1 MTTTMRAAVLHPEA
15 SSLQIEQVGVAGP
28 GPEEVLVRTAATG
41 LCHSDLHFIGGS
53 WPTPTPCVL
62 GHEAAGVVEA
72 VGAGVGDF
80 APGDHVVTCLS
91 VGCGECNIC
100 GGGRSYLCT
109 DGHSLRTR
117 PAGQPPRLSLDGRE
131 LHQFV
136 GLATFAECMLV
147 HRRALVRIRTDM
159 PLDRAALLGCG
170 VLTGTG
176 AVFRTA
182 GVRPGSS
189 VAVVGCGGV
198 GMAAVQAARI
208 AGATMVIAVDTE
220 PRKLAWATELGATH
234 TVDPADGDPVEQV
247 RSLTGGGAE
256 FTFEAIGLPRTVE
269 QSFAMAARGGSA
281 TVIGM
286 LPQGSRVEIDGTDLL
301 LQEKRLQ
308 GSLMGSNVFRRD
320 LPQLVDLY
328 LDGRLRLDEMVSLRL
343 DLERINEGYEA
354 MLAGEIVRSVVEFP

>member
-1 MTTTMRAAVLHPEA
+1 MSATMAAAVFHAGA
-15 SSLQIEQVGVAGP
+15 SSLSVEEVSIDAP
-28 GPEEVLVRTAATG
+28 GPHEVLVRTAATG
-41 LCHSDLHFIGGS
+41 LCHSDLHFIDGS
-53 WPTPTPCVL
+53 WPIPTPCVL

-72 VGAGVGDF
+72 VGGEVQEF

-100 GGGRSYLCT
+100 LGGRSYLCT
-109 DGHSLRTR
+109 DGRALRTR
-117 PAGQPPRLSLDGRE
+117 PAGQSPRLAIDGRE

-136 GLATFAECMLV
+136 GLATFAERMLV
-147 HRRALVRIRTDM
+147 HRRALVRIRPDM

-208 AGATMVIAVDTE
+208 AGATIVIAVDTE
-220 PRKLAWATELGATH
+220 PRKLAWALELGATH
-234 TVDPADGDPVEQV
+234 AVDPADGDPVEQV

-256 FTFEAIGLPRTVE
+256 FTFEAIGSPRTVE
-269 QSFAMAARGGSA
+269 QSFAMAGRGGTA
-281 TVIGM
+281 TVVGM
-286 LPQGSRVEIDGTDLL
+286 LPQGSRVEIDGPDLFM
-301 LQEKRLQ
+301 QEKRLQ

-328 LDGRLRLDEMVSLRL
+328 LDGRLRLDEMISLRL
-343 DLERINEGYEA
+343 DLDRINEGYEA
-354 MLAGEIVRSVVEFP
+354 LLAGEIVRSIVEFS

>member
-1 MTTTMRAAVLHPEA
+1 MSTSAAAVLHPGA
-15 SSLQIEQVGVAGP
+15 SRLRIEQVAVDAP

-41 LCHSDLHFIGGS
+41 LCHSDFHFIDGS
-53 WPTPTPCVL
+53 WPIPTPCVL
-62 GHEAAGVVEA
+62 GHEGAGVVEA
-72 VGAGVGDF
+72 VGDGVGDF

-91 VGCGECNIC
+91 VGCGECNTC
-100 GGGRSYLCT
+100 LGGRSYLCT
-109 DGHSLRTR
+109 DGRSMRTR
-117 PAGQPPRLSLDGRE
+117 PAGQSPRLRLDGRE

-136 GLATFAECMLV
+136 GLATFAERMLV
-147 HRRALVRIRTDM
+147 HRRALVAIRPDM

-182 GVRPGSS
+182 GVRPGTS

-198 GMAAVQAARI
+198 GMAAVQGARI
-208 AGATMVIAVDTE
+208 AGATTVIAVDTE

-247 RSLTGGGAE
+247 RALTGGGAE
-256 FTFEAIGLPRTVE
+256 FTFEAIGSPRTVE
-269 QSFAMAARGGSA
+269 QCFAMAAPGGTA

-286 LPQGSRVEIDGTDLL
+286 LPRGSRVEIDGTDLYL
-301 LQEKRLQ
+301 REKRLQ

-328 LDGRLRLDEMVSLRL
+328 LDGRLRLDEMISLRL
-343 DLERINEGYEA
+343 DLSRINEGYEA
-354 MLAGEIVRSVVEFP
+354 MLAGEVVRSVVEFP

>member
-1 MTTTMRAAVLHPEA
+1 MTATTSAAVLHSGA
-15 SSLQIEQVGVAGP
+15 SLLSIEQVAIDAP

-41 LCHSDLHFIGGS
+41 LCHSDLHFVDGS
-53 WPTPTPCVL
+53 WPTPTPCVM

-72 VGAGVGDF
+72 VGAGVRDF

-91 VGCGECNIC
+91 VGCGECNTC
-100 GGGRSYLCT
+100 LGGRSYLCT
-109 DGHSLRTR
+109 DGRSVRSR
-117 PAGQPPRLSLDGRE
+117 PAEQPPRLALDGRE

-136 GLATFAECMLV
+136 GLATFAEQMLV

-170 VLTGTG
+170 VITGTG

-208 AGATMVIAVDTE
+208 AGATMVVAVDTE
-220 PRKLAWATELGATH
+220 PRKLAWAVELGATH

-247 RSLTGGGAE
+247 RALTGGGAE
-256 FTFEAIGLPRTVE
+256 FTFEAIGSPPTVA
-269 QSFAMAARGGSA
+269 QSLAMASRGGTA

-286 LPQGSRVEIDGTDLL
+286 LPQGSRVEIDGTELL
-301 LQEKRLQ
+301 MAEKRLQ

-328 LDGRLRLDEMVSLRL
+328 LDGRLRLDEMISLRL
-343 DLERINEGYEA
+343 GLDRINEGYEA
-354 MLAGEIVRSVVEFP
+354 MLAGEVVRSIVEFP

>member
-15 SSLQIEQVGVAGP
+15 SSLQVEQVGVAGP

-41 LCHSDLHFIGGS
+41 LCHSDLHFIDGS
-53 WPTPTPCVL
+53 WPIPTPCVL
-62 GHEAAGVVEA
+62 GHEGAGVVEA
-72 VGAGVGDF
+72 VGPGVGEV

-91 VGCGECNIC
+91 VGCGECIIC
-100 GGGRSYLCT
+100 LEGRSYLCLE
-109 DGHSLRTR
+109 GRSVRTR
-117 PAGQPPRLSLDGRE
+117 PAGQPSRLSLGGRE
-131 LHQFV
+131 LHQVV
-136 GLATFAECMLV
+136 GLATFAERMLV
-147 HRRALVRIRTDM
+147 HRRALGRIRRDM

-182 GVRPGSS
+182 AVRPGSS
-189 VAVVGCGGV
+189 VAVVGCGGI

-208 AGATMVIAVDTE
+208 AGATLVIAVDTE
-220 PRKLAWATELGATH
+220 SRKLAWATELGATH

-247 RSLTGGGAE
+247 RALTGGGAD

-269 QSFAMAARGGSA
+269 QCLNMAARGGTA

-286 LPQGSRVEIDGTDLL
+286 LPQGSRVEIDGAELFL
-301 LQEKRLQ
+301 HEKRLQ

-343 DLERINEGYEA
+343 ELDRINEGYEA
-354 MLAGEIVRSVVEFP
+354 MLAGEVVRAVVEFA

>member
-1 MTTTMRAAVLHPEA
+1 MTASMRAAVLHPEIA
-15 SSLQIEQVGVAGP
+15 GLRVEPVEVAAP
-28 GPEEVLVRTAATG
+28 GPEEVLVSTVATG
-41 LCHSDLHFIGGS
+41 LCHSDFHFVDGS
-53 WPTPTPCVL
+53 WPIPRPCVL
-62 GHEAAGVVEA
+62 GHEGAGVVEA
-72 VGAGVGDF
+72 VGPGVGDF
-80 APGDHVVTCLS
+80 EVGDHVVTCLS
-91 VGCGECNIC
+91 VGCGECLIC
-100 GGGRSYLCT
+100 IGGRSYLCVE
-109 DGHSLRTR
+109 GHSLRTR
-117 PAGQPPRLSLDGRE
+117 PAGQPPRLSLGGRE

-136 GLATFAECMLV
+136 GLATFAERMLV
-147 HRRALVRIRTDM
+147 HRRALVRIRREM

-189 VAVVGCGGV
+189 VVVVGCGGI

-208 AGATMVIAVDTE
+208 AGATLVIAVDTE
-220 PRKLAWATELGATH
+220 PRKLAWAVEFGATH

-247 RSLTGGGAE
+247 RDLTGGGAE

-269 QSFAMAARGGSA
+269 QCLAMAARGGTA

-286 LPQGSRVEIDGTDLL
+286 MPQGARVDIDGAELFL
-301 LQEKRLQ
+301 REKRLQ

-343 DLERINEGYEA
+343 DLDRINEGYEA
-354 MLAGEIVRSVVEFP
+354 MLAGEVVRAVVEFP

>member
-1 MTTTMRAAVLHPEA
+1 MAETTVAAVFHTGATDL
-15 SSLQIEQVGVAGP
+15 SVEQVTIDSPRAH
-28 GPEEVLVRTAATG
+28 EVLVRTVATG
-41 LCHSDLHFIGGS
+41 LCHSDFHFMDGS
-53 WPTPTPCVL
+53 WPIPTPCVL

-72 VGAGVGDF
+72 VGADVAEF
-80 APGDHVVTCLS
+80 TPGDHVITCLS
-91 VGCGECNIC
+91 VGCGECVIC
-100 GGGRSYLCT
+100 LSGRSYLCT
-109 DGHSLRTR
+109 DGRMLRSR
-117 PAGQPPRLSLDGRE
+117 PAGQPPRLALEDRE

-136 GLATFAECMLV
+136 GLGTFADRMLV
-147 HRRALVRIRTDM
+147 HRRALVAIRPDM

-198 GMAAVQAARI
+198 GMAAVQAAHI
-208 AGATMVIAVDTE
+208 AGATAVIAVDTE
-220 PRKLAWATELGATH
+220 PRKLAWAREFGATH

-247 RSLTGGGAE
+247 RSITSGGAD
-256 FTFEAIGLPRTVE
+256 FTFEAIGSPRTVA
-269 QSFAMAARGGSA
+269 QCFDMAGRGGTA

-286 LPQGSRVEIDGTDLL
+286 LPQGSRVEIDGPDLFL
-301 LQEKRLQ
+301 SEKRLQ

-328 LDGRLRLDEMVSLRL
+328 LDGRLRLDEMISLRL
-343 DLERINEGYEA
+343 GIDRINEGYAA
-354 MLAGEIVRSVVEFP
+354 MLAGEVVRSIIEFP

>member
-1 MTTTMRAAVLHPEA
+1 MPATVGAAVFHTGATDL
-15 SSLQIEQVGVAGP
+15 SVEQVTIDSP
-28 GPEEVLVRTAATG
+28 GPHEVLVRTAATG
-41 LCHSDLHFIGGS
+41 LCHSDLHFIDGA
-53 WPTPTPCVL
+53 WPVPTPCVL

-72 VGAGVGDF
+72 VGEEVSDF
-80 APGDHVVTCLS
+80 AAGDHVVTCLS

-100 GGGRSYLCT
+100 LGGRPYLCA
-109 DGHSLRTR
+109 DGRALRSR
-117 PAGQPPRLSLDGRE
+117 PEGQPPRLTLGDRE

-136 GLATFAECMLV
+136 GLGTFAERMLV
-147 HRRALVRIRTDM
+147 HRRALVRIRRDM

-182 GVRPGSS
+182 AVRPGSS
-189 VAVVGCGGV
+189 VVVVGCGGV

-208 AGATMVIAVDTE
+208 AGAVVVIAVDTE

-247 RSLTGGGAE
+247 RSLTAGGAD
-256 FTFEAIGLPRTVE
+256 FTFEAIGSPRAVE
-269 QSFAMAARGGSA
+269 QSLAMAGRGGTA

-286 LPQGSRVEIDGTDLL
+286 LPQGSRVEIDGPDLL
-301 LQEKRLQ
+301 LAEKRLQ

-320 LPQLVDLY
+320 LPQLVDLH
-328 LDGRLRLDEMVSLRL
+328 LDGRLRLDEMISLRL
-343 DLERINEGYEA
+343 GLDGINEGYAA
-354 MLAGEIVRSVVEFP
+354 MLAGEVVRAIVEFP